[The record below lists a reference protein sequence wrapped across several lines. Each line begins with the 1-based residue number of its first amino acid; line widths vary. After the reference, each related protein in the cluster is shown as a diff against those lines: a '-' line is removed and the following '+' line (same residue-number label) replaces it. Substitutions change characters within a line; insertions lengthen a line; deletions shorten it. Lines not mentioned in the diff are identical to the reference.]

1 MWPAGGVSGA
11 DSIEHGG
18 ISAVF
23 VSSRNAPE
31 RRSGPFQFKAA
42 GLTKHSY
49 FNLSR
54 I

>member
-1 MWPAGGVSGA
+1 MRFSLHQC
-11 DSIEHGG
+11 I
-18 ISAVF
+18 AVF

-42 GLTKHSY
+42 GLINHCY